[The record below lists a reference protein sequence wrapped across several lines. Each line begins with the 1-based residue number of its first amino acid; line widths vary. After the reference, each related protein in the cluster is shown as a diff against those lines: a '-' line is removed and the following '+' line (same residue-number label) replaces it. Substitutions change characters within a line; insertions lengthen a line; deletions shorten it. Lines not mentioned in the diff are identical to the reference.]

1 MCYYYIQ
8 RCQVLEIDLGGTPA
22 QYDALPYG
30 GAFLHKYGFLKY
42 SKHYSKS
49 VGASSAN
56 DGIVQ
61 KRRDVIKYIYLKSV
75 MLFRAADITKI
86 YGDTM
91 LWSETMPKYLDLF
104 AGAGGLSEGFI
115 RAGYEPVAHVEMDAA
130 ACYSLKTRAAY
141 HWLKKQNKLRLYE
154 RYLNQEIT
162 RERFYQHIPEYV
174 LNTVLNY
181 EISDDNLEKIF
192 SDIDRFLGGETLD
205 LIVGGPPC
213 QAYSIAGRSRSENR
227 MVGDKRNYLYK
238 LYAEFLKKYKP
249 EYFVFENVV
258 GLLSAKDEDGTLH
271 LSNMQ
276 ALFRKYGY
284 STEFKVLNAFDY
296 GVLQNRKRVILI
308 GKRGAHKDF
317 YPDIPVISSKHK
329 AGELFCDLP
338 FIKAGE
344 GTITPVKTL
353 PYTGKYLFRSG
364 IKEYD
369 CEPVTY
375 HQARPNTEQD
385 LEIYRIVVDTWNKKK
400 KRIAYTDLPERL
412 RTHNNTEC
420 FLDRFKVVAGDLPYT
435 QTVVAHISRDGHYY
449 IHPDIKQNRSLT
461 PREAARIQ
469 TFPDSYYF
477 ESVTGKPSRTL
488 AYKQIGNA
496 VPVCLAYC
504 VAKALLIR
512 FAEDE
517 NNGR

>member
-1 MCYYYIQ
+1 
-8 RCQVLEIDLGGTPA
+8 
-22 QYDALPYG
+22 
-30 GAFLHKYGFLKY
+30 
-42 SKHYSKS
+42 
-49 VGASSAN
+49 
-56 DGIVQ
+56 
-61 KRRDVIKYIYLKSV
+61 
-75 MLFRAADITKI
+75 ML
-86 YGDTM
+86 
-91 LWSETMPKYLDLF
+91 KYLDLF

-115 RAGYEPVAHVEMDAA
+115 RAGYEPVAHVEMDVA
-130 ACYSLKTRAAY
+130 ACYSLKTRVAY
-141 HWLKKQNKLRLYE
+141 HWLKNNEKLDLYN

-162 RERFYQHIPEYV
+162 REEFYKYIPQNE
-174 LNTVLNY
+174 LNSVLNY
-181 EISDDNLEKIF
+181 EISESNLQEIF
-192 SDIDRFLGGETLD
+192 NDIDGFLHGEKLD

-213 QAYSIAGRSRSENR
+213 QAYSIAGRSRSGNR

-249 EYFVFENVV
+249 QYFVFENVV

-276 ALFRKYGY
+276 ALFKDCGY
-284 STEFKVLNAFDY
+284 STDLKILNASDY
-296 GVLQNRKRVILI
+296 GVLQNRKRIILI
-308 GKRGAHKDF
+308 GKRGDHKNI
-317 YPDIPVISSKHK
+317 YPDIPIIQSKHK

-338 FIKAGE
+338 FIRAGE
-344 GTITPVKTL
+344 GTITPVKTN
-353 PYTGKYLFRSG
+353 PYSGKYLYESG

-369 CEPVTY
+369 GEPVTY

-400 KRIAYTDLPERL
+400 MRVSYTDLPERL
-412 RTHNNTEC
+412 RSHNNTKC

-469 TFPDSYYF
+469 TFPDNYYF

-496 VPVCLAYC
+496 VPVCLAYN
-504 VAKALLIR
+504 VARALLKC
-512 FAEDE
+512 FKEEGDD
-517 NNGR
+517 